1 MKTDNYIQDQ
11 KHFQAKKR
19 VEELK
24 AYYWHLAIYVI
35 INLFLSGSQIVDG
48 ITENKTF
55 SEIFSDLGIYAVWFI
70 WGITVLDE
78 CSRQGIVIASTIVTV
93 VMVGV
98 VTVCSVSLYSVNVE
112 R

>member
-1 MKTDNYIQDQ
+1 MKTDNYIQNQ

-24 AYYWHLAIYVI
+24 AYYWHLAIYVM
-35 INLFLSGSQIVDG
+35 INLFLSGSQIIDG

-70 WGITVLDE
+70 WGIGLFSHAFKVFGLRYFIGDDWE
-78 CSRQGIVIASTIVTV
+78 EIKIKEI
-93 VMVGV
+93 M
-98 VTVCSVSLYSVNVE
+98 NNNN
-112 R
+112 

>member
-1 MKTDNYIQDQ
+1 MKTDNYIQEQ
-11 KHFQAKKR
+11 KYFKAKKR

-55 SEIFSDLGIYAVWFI
+55 TEIFSDLGIYAVWFI
-70 WGITVLDE
+70 WGIGLFFHTFKVFGFRYFIGDDWE
-78 CSRQGIVIASTIVTV
+78 
-93 VMVGV
+93 
-98 VTVCSVSLYSVNVE
+98 E
-112 R
+112 RKIKEIMNNNN